1 MKIRL
6 SDGTTGSKEAAKVLT
21 KGCKDC
27 ESQFRR
33 DVLIDRLVTD
43 SLQVKFIVK
52 LVFMFGAVI
61 KVFKKTSFFCTGG
74 PRYSRF

>member
-1 MKIRL
+1 MKLRL
-6 SDGTTGSKEAAKVLT
+6 SDGTTGSKDQAKVLT

-43 SLQVKFIVK
+43 SLQVKHVPKLKMKRLEFIRD
-52 LVFMFGAVI
+52 LD
-61 KVFKKTSFFCTGG
+61 
-74 PRYSRF
+74 